1 MTEYLFFAFLYFGAG
16 ALGGTIIG
24 YIIRSFRK
32 KRMVTVPGPM
42 ISISMLFIAVAM
54 IIFIFKLD
62 NGSGLPLRNTTP
74 QLWQLVLMTIGL
86 VLFEVFVNHHTRIIG
101 RWYHRKM
108 TQ

>member
-42 ISISMLFIAVAM
+42 ISISMLSIAIAM

-62 NGSGLPLRNTTP
+62 NGTGLPFRNTTP
-74 QLWQLVLMTIGL
+74 ELWQLVLMTIGL
-86 VLFEVFVNHHTRIIG
+86 ILFEVFVNHHTRIIG
-101 RWYHRKM
+101 RWYHRKIK
-108 TQ
+108 Q